1 MLGEDVVRGREVR
14 IYVVRAT
21 VAGAVHEVVQV
32 QRVMQVEVV
41 IQPEADERHGA
52 AIVSVH
58 AVAAHDLA
66 AGGLDVGSVPA
77 VFAEGGVDRLSV
89 IPGVGGRE
97 GGVEAGQ
104 EEGLLGIP
112 RGDVPGLRLTLGG
125 AVDDGLHGARLKLL
139 AGGGVGGGDEQLVG
153 PGAAADAGLELHEGG
168 EVVVVEATPIGEAE
182 LLRRLVPQLYATHSV
197 VVLGEVEACHR
208 SHDDPRATVD
218 DLREEVGLMRV
229 EGADAVRGVEVVALL
244 AAGDDV
250 DGAPQRV
257 GAEVGRDDAFVDLH
271 ALDEVDGQVGGRYAA
286 ALRGERQA
294 VHEVADGVARESV
307 DR

>member
-1 MLGEDVVRGREVR
+1 MR
-14 IYVVRAT
+14 
-21 VAGAVHEVVQV
+21 
-32 QRVMQVEVV
+32 
-41 IQPEADERHGA
+41 
-52 AIVSVH
+52 
-58 AVAAHDLA
+58 
-66 AGGLDVGSVPA
+66 
-77 VFAEGGVDRLSV
+77 
-89 IPGVGGRE
+89 GRE

-104 EEGLLGIP
+104 EEGLLGVP

-125 AVDDGLHGARLKLL
+125 AVDDGLHGARLELL

-182 LLRRLVPQLYATHSV
+182 LLRGLVPQLYATHSV
-197 VVLGEVEACHR
+197 VVLGEVEACR
-208 SHDDPRATVD
+208 RPHDDPRATVD
-218 DLREEVGLMRV
+218 DLREEVGLMGV

-271 ALDEVDGQVGGRYAA
+271 ALDEVDREVGGRYAA
-286 ALRGERQA
+286 ALRGER
-294 VHEVADGVARESV
+294 
-307 DR
+307 